1 MAFHLLLLKNDPN
14 QKMGQRFDPSADPY
28 GEMFRNGFH
37 LPVLQFGGAQSFV
50 GLVVISF
57 WSMAKSMAEE
67 ITWLILHT
75 VLALNPVG

>member
-1 MAFHLLLLKNDPN
+1 MIRIK
-14 QKMGQRFDPSADPY
+14 KWVSALTQALTHT
-28 GEMFRNGFH
+28 GKCSEMVFISRRSSLGR
-37 LPVLQFGGAQSFV
+37 AQPFV

-67 ITWLILHT
+67 ITWLILRT